1 MKNIQILIVALAAFA
16 LGACSDFL
24 DLKHESNISADN
36 FNKNAEELY
45 ASLVGC
51 YNGMQEALYREWA
64 MTELRSD
71 NTRIYARTSTTAIFD
86 VIRQLD
92 LSTIQPINY
101 LVDEYWAGNYHNI
114 ERCNTVI
121 RDFAV
126 VDDPDLRA
134 QYKAEAMFIRS
145 YHYFNLVRLFGGVFL
160 VTKPITANEA
170 RYMQRSNPEAIYDLI
185 MNDLKEIVENDMLP
199 DVRSGE
205 ELGRITLP
213 AAKALLAKVYMTRYP
228 VGSDEYAKAK
238 PLLEEVITAAGNPQ
252 SASDLVPFADIFD
265 ITNKMNKEIIFAIRY
280 KAGNLGI
287 GSPFG
292 NEFAPANSGTNV
304 INGSGRSYNYPST
317 SIINA
322 FDANPN
328 DKRKDV
334 SLAEKYY
341 NAQSNTWVD
350 DDETTQCRFVKK
362 YLSPVETVN
371 DGESDWPVIRLAD
384 VLLLYAEVT
393 NELEGPTAE
402 AVKYV
407 DMIRERAGLEPL
419 EAGKK
424 ANSYYFRTAI
434 RNERRLELAFENQRW
449 FDLLRWGIAVQRITE
464 YYNQEYIYTNLPNSY
479 KPTIV
484 EWQTVLPIP
493 LNVMNINPELTQ
505 NYGY

>member
-16 LGACSDFL
+16 LGSCSDFL

-36 FNKNAEELY
+36 FNKNTEELY

-213 AAKALLAKVYMTRYP
+213 AAKALLAKVYMTRYL

-252 SASDLVPFADIFD
+252 SASDLVPFADIFN
-265 ITNKMNKEIIFAIRY
+265 ITNEMNKEIIFDTLQGGQPRYRIAVRQRIRPGKQRDQRY
-280 KAGNLGI
+280 KRLWKIIQLPVHKHHKRIRCQSERQAQGCFARRKVLQRTEQHMGRRRRNHTV
-287 GSPFG
+287 PF
-292 NEFAPANSGTNV
+292 
-304 INGSGRSYNYPST
+304 
-317 SIINA
+317 
-322 FDANPN
+322 
-328 DKRKDV
+328 RK
-334 SLAEKYY
+334 E
-341 NAQSNTWVD
+341 
-350 DDETTQCRFVKK
+350 
-362 YLSPVETVN
+362 
-371 DGESDWPVIRLAD
+371 
-384 VLLLYAEVT
+384 
-393 NELEGPTAE
+393 
-402 AVKYV
+402 
-407 DMIRERAGLEPL
+407 
-419 EAGKK
+419 
-424 ANSYYFRTAI
+424 
-434 RNERRLELAFENQRW
+434 
-449 FDLLRWGIAVQRITE
+449 
-464 YYNQEYIYTNLPNSY
+464 
-479 KPTIV
+479 
-484 EWQTVLPIP
+484 IP
-493 LNVMNINPELTQ
+493 LARRDRQ
-505 NYGY
+505 